1 MCHVKVMEVAAM
13 PDRFDIVVRT
23 ELWMNIPR
31 DQFDDISPSWLRDV
45 EQSFRPFLLFRKVN
59 STLSFLSCLFL
70 SQF

>member
-45 EQSFRPFLLFRKVN
+45 EQSFRPFLL
-59 STLSFLSCLFL
+59 LFL